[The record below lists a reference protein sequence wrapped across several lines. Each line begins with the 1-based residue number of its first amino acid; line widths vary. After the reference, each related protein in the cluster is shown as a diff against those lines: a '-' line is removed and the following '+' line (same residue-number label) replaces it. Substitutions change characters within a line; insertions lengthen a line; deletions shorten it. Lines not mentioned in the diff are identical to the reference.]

1 LAAEE
6 RAAYDK
12 LCAYVKAFAPLRPLV
27 ADGKEVQLARVMDT
41 YGLMVSNDLMDL
53 LGSAFAFI
61 HFFPCSFI
69 YFGHVM
75 SRVSNIFS
83 VLCARR
89 KNAEYPRACE

>member
-27 ADGKEVQLARVMDT
+27 ADGKEVQVARVMDT

-69 YFGHVM
+69 YF
-75 SRVSNIFS
+75 
-83 VLCARR
+83 
-89 KNAEYPRACE
+89 

>member
-1 LAAEE
+1 M
-6 RAAYDK
+6 
-12 LCAYVKAFAPLRPLV
+12 KAFTPLRSLDV
-27 ADGKEVQLARVMDT
+27 DGKEVQVARVMDT
-41 YGLMVSNDLMDL
+41 HGLMVSNDPMDL